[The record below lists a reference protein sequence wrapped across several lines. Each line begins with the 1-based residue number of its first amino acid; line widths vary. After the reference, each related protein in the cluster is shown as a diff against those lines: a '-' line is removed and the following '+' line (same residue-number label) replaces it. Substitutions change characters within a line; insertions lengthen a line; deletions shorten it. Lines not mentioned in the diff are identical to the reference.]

1 MKCRIEVVFQSTH
14 PIYMLIILI
23 LFFDVNE
30 EIRSW
35 NFDLLTAYVAL

>member
-1 MKCRIEVVFQSTH
+1 
-14 PIYMLIILI
+14 MLIILI

-35 NFDLLTAYVAL
+35 TFDLLTAYVAL